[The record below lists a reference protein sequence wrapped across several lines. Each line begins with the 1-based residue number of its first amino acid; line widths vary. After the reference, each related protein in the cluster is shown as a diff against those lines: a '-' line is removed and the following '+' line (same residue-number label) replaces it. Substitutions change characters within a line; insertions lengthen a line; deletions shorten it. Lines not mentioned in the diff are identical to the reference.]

1 MAAGGTPKCCI
12 TVTDAWLGSVAVLYT
27 DAVTGRYYIYS
38 VPVVYG
44 IIVCWQLAKTA
55 DDLALMARIYLV
67 DVDQVPIYVNYFDIS
82 LIPSTIFFFN
92 AQHIKVDWG

>member
-1 MAAGGTPKCCI
+1 MI
-12 TVTDAWLGSVAVLYT
+12 
-27 DAVTGRYYIYS
+27 AVTVI
-38 VPVVYG
+38 
-44 IIVCWQLAKTA
+44 CWQLAKTV

-67 DVDQVPIYVNYFDIS
+67 DVDQVPVYVNYFDIS